1 MAQADDRDEGTVTNT
16 IGGGPTNGGSGAGSA
31 AGPQAGITR
40 GSRAVPPGGTGGNDD
55 GPSNVTGMSTGS
67 ASTSSA
73 DDATGRTT
81 STVGK
86 DAAPAGR

>member
-16 IGGGPTNGGSGAGSA
+16 IGGGPTNGGAGSA

-40 GSRAVPPGGTGGNDD
+40 GPRAVPPGGTGGNDD

-86 DAAPAGR
+86 DAAPARR